1 MESYVDTDQNINSD
15 DLQSCRSYT
24 VDVIIPVYHPDEKL
38 HRLLI
43 MLYNQTVQPS
53 KVLLLHTVEK
63 PEESLRLPEIPGSNI
78 IVLPVAK
85 ENFDHGGTRKL
96 GASNSDADIL
106 MFMTQDAVPVDEFL
120 IEKLIIPYWDPL
132 VAATYARQLPG
143 KDSDVLERYTRYF
156 NYPKKSRI
164 KSSTDISELGI
175 KTIFCSNV
183 CATYRNET
191 YRALGGFVERTIFNE
206 DMIMAYGII
215 NAGYKIVYMAE
226 AKVLHSHRYSY
237 LQQFTRNF
245 DLGVSHKQYASLFGS
260 VKSEAEGMK
269 LVKETAKYLAKHRKY
284 LQILDL
290 AVISGFK
297 YLGYRFGLI
306 YDKLPKNFVVRCS
319 MNKSYW
325 K

>member
-1 MESYVDTDQNINSD
+1 MESFERSDYDGNIESP
-15 DLQSCRSYT
+15 QSQRPYS
-24 VDVIIPVYHPDEKL
+24 VDVIIPVYHPDGKL
-38 HRLLI
+38 HRLLT
-43 MLYNQTVQPS
+43 MLYRQTVKPA

-63 PEESLRLPEIPGSNI
+63 QGESLPLPEIPGSNI
-78 IVLPVAK
+78 TILPVAK
-85 ENFDHGGTRKL
+85 ENFDHGGTRKF

-120 IEKLIIPYWDPL
+120 IEKLIVPYWDPL

-143 KDSDVLERYTRYF
+143 KDADVLERYMRDF

-164 KSSTDISELGI
+164 KSSEDIGKLGI
-175 KTIFCSNV
+175 KTFFCSNV

-191 YRALGGFVERTIFNE
+191 YRKLGGFVEKTIFNE

-215 NAGYKIVYMAE
+215 NAGFKIVYTAE

-245 DLGVSHKQYASLFGS
+245 DLGVSHKQYTGLFGS
-260 VKSEAEGMK
+260 VKSESEGIK
-269 LVKETAKYLAKHRKY
+269 LVKETVKYLAGHKRY
-284 LQILDL
+284 LQILEL
-290 AVISGFK
+290 AISSGFK
-297 YLGYRFGLI
+297 YLGYRSGLI
-306 YDKLPKNFVVRCS
+306 YDKLPKNLVVRFS